1 MPIAATGIAATTIA
15 AIAIAL
21 LYRQCWTS
29 RRSGAVP
36 ALARAEPHRKESV
49 WRSVTQLSVST
60 TKPEGGVP
68 SGGRKTETN
77 PVSPNQERNTTDG
90 PAAMAICNAITG
102 ALKRSSGK
110 GPTKV
115 KAYSTHDHVAV
126 IVQDMLTT
134 LERTLVQDGHE
145 QLVSEARQVLTG
157 RVANECR
164 ATIEQAT
171 GRRVVG
177 WQTEVNPSADRAFTL
192 IQLQPL

>member
-1 MPIAATGIAATTIA
+1 MAPVTPLTVSARKPDASPTARK
-15 AIAIAL
+15 
-21 LYRQCWTS
+21 RQCGPL
-29 RRSGAVP
+29 RG
-36 ALARAEPHRKESV
+36 
-49 WRSVTQLSVST
+49 
-60 TKPEGGVP
+60 
-68 SGGRKTETN
+68 
-77 PVSPNQERNTTDG
+77 TTDG
-90 PAAMAICNAITG
+90 AAAMTICNAITG

-126 IVQDMLTT
+126 VVQDMLTT

-145 QLVSEARQVLTG
+145 QLVREARQVLSE
-157 RVANECR
+157 RVAKECR

-192 IQLQPL
+192 IRLQPL

>member
-1 MPIAATGIAATTIA
+1 M
-15 AIAIAL
+15 AL
-21 LYRQCWTS
+21 
-29 RRSGAVP
+29 
-36 ALARAEPHRKESV
+36 
-49 WRSVTQLSVST
+49 VSA
-60 TKPEGGVP
+60 
-68 SGGRKTETN
+68 SGGRKTATN
-77 PVSPNQERNTTDG
+77 LVSPDHNRNPTDG
-90 PAAMAICNAITG
+90 TAAMAICNAITG

-115 KAYSTHDHVAV
+115 RAYSTHDHVEV

-145 QLVSEARQVLTG
+145 QLVNEARQLLTA

-177 WQTEVNPSADRAFTL
+177 WQTEVDPSADRAFTL

>member
-1 MPIAATGIAATTIA
+1 MAPA
-15 AIAIAL
+15 
-21 LYRQCWTS
+21 S
-29 RRSGAVP
+29 R
-36 ALARAEPHRKESV
+36 
-49 WRSVTQLSVST
+49 LSVSA
-60 TKPEGGVP
+60 TK
-68 SGGRKTETN
+68 RDL
-77 PVSPNQERNTTDG
+77 VSPDQERNPTDG
-90 PAAMAICNAITG
+90 PAAMAICNAITR

-134 LERTLVQDGHE
+134 LERTLVQDGHK

-171 GRRVVG
+171 GRRVLG

-192 IQLQPL
+192 IQLQPLQCSRREAEVHA

>member
-1 MPIAATGIAATTIA
+1 MA
-15 AIAIAL
+15 
-21 LYRQCWTS
+21 
-29 RRSGAVP
+29 
-36 ALARAEPHRKESV
+36 
-49 WRSVTQLSVST
+49 SVTRPSITT
-60 TKPEGGVP
+60 TKPEGGAP
-68 SGGRKTETN
+68 SGARNTETN
-77 PVSPNQERNTTDG
+77 LVSPNQEQNTIHG
-90 PAAMAICNAITG
+90 PAALAICNAITG

-115 KAYSTHDHVAV
+115 KAYSEHDHVAV

-171 GRRVVG
+171 GQRVVG
-177 WQTEVNPSADRAFTL
+177 WQTEVNPSADCAFTL